1 MLQKQKK
8 HSWWNSKKKW
18 EKMNVLKKFDFLFT
32 ISLFFRPFAFST
44 TFFSMWILYSFY
56 FKFYL
61 QFVLTTTNFEPSS
74 GNVSKS
80 LTTVVCFLSIF
91 FYQNKILLLLWIW
104 ENIFG
109 IFYLWVT
116 RIIKFVGLFFLFSIA
131 GKFYRN
137 ICFFYANMVF
147 KLQLKSIVFLFYL
160 KEVSTN

>member
-1 MLQKQKK
+1 MIFYLQFRYFF
-8 HSWWNSKKKW
+8 
-18 EKMNVLKKFDFLFT
+18 VLL
-32 ISLFFRPFAFST
+32 LLARL
-44 TFFSMWILYSFY
+44 FFSMWILYSFY

>member
-1 MLQKQKK
+1 MIFYLQFRYFF
-8 HSWWNSKKKW
+8 
-18 EKMNVLKKFDFLFT
+18 VLLLLARLFL
-32 ISLFFRPFAFST
+32 
-44 TFFSMWILYSFY
+44 SMWILYSFY